1 MEKAFSPA
9 LADQISSTG
18 LVAVLILEDPAQA
31 LPLAQ
36 ALWDGGIRA
45 LELTLRT
52 PAAMESLRLLRREMP
67 EMLTGAGTVLTPAQV
82 LEVKEADASFAVSPG
97 TNRRVLAAAQEA
109 GLSFAPGVATPS
121 DIETALE
128 FDCQLLKFFPA
139 EPGGGIS
146 YLQSMAAPY
155 AHLGLRY
162 IPLGGVHAANL
173 AQYAA
178 LPLVAAI
185 GGSWLAPKDRLR
197 AGDWAGIAQLARE
210 ALGIIRQARA

>member
-1 MEKAFSPA
+1 MEKAFSPD
-9 LADQISSTG
+9 LADKISATG
-18 LVAVLILEDPAQA
+18 LVAVLVVEEAAQA

-52 PAAMESLRLLRREMP
+52 PVAMESLRLLRREMP

-82 LEVKEADASFAVSPG
+82 LEVKEAGASFAVSPG

-162 IPLGGVHAANL
+162 IPLGGVNAANL
-173 AQYAA
+173 ASYASV
-178 LPLVAAI
+178 PQVAAI
-185 GGSWLAPKDRLR
+185 GGSWLAPKEHLR
-197 AGDWAGIAQLARE
+197 VGNWSIITQLASD
-210 ALGIIRQARA
+210 ALQVIAAARA